1 MAISWVTLANLTRH
15 AKGREQLETSCSRFN
30 VLYEA
35 SWRIMMQLSAS
46 VGWQGDYPMGFDGF
60 DGFRV
65 ELKADRLRFL
75 RGSEE
80 YGRVEMSPA
89 GDVVVSGDIFRGLS
103 DRQIA
108 ERMFDAVMSEDN
120 RSLAINFCTF
130 GRYRITGFMD
140 GLQPYFIDRPL
151 VPGLSDALKA
161 YSLEH
166 YGREPVLLSEFKFN
180 QQLKRVNIGELYIP
194 DVELFGVARRGESP
208 TFIQLDFDGAE
219 VGSLQDMF
227 DVMSMPRQLKP
238 FVEHCSELESLCSE
252 FSHRLVRGCDLINEM
267 DAEGLYH
274 FERARYTMMDGRSE
288 SLRVVS
294 RGGEES
300 FVEIVPSHYSESS
313 RAFKVCEG
321 HDGEIRFMSSKD
333 LRSLLEKYVLSK
345 ENIAMARRDFIRGG
359 VPIKDAFRNDSKK
372 EESVSFENKLK

>member
-15 AKGREQLETSCSRFN
+15 AKGREQLESSCSRFN

-46 VGWQGDYPMGFDGF
+46 VGWQGDYPMGFDGY

-89 GDVVVSGDIFRGLS
+89 GDVVVNGDVFRGLS

-108 ERMFDAVMSEDN
+108 ERMFDAVTSEDN

-130 GRYRITGFMD
+130 GRYRVTGFMD
-140 GLQPYFIDRPL
+140 GFQPYFIDRPL
-151 VPGLSDALKA
+151 VPGLNDALKA

-166 YGREPVLLSEFKFN
+166 FGREPVLLSEHKFN

-194 DVELFGVARRGESP
+194 DVKLFGVARRGESP

-227 DVMSMPRQLKP
+227 DVMSMSRQLKP

-252 FSHRLVRGCDLINEM
+252 FSHRLVRKCDLIDEK
-267 DAEGLYH
+267 DAAGLYH

-313 RAFKVCEG
+313 RAFKVREG
-321 HDGEIRFMSSKD
+321 LDGEIRFMSSED
-333 LRSLLEKYVLSK
+333 LRSLLEKQILSK

-359 VPIKDAFRNDSKK
+359 VPIKGTPWNDSKK
-372 EESVSFENKLK
+372 EESVRFENKLK